1 MRSSMAIPSAF
12 WPKHGECPSA
22 RSTRA
27 AQFIQLANQMGSK
40 AEAKALMAEA
50 GVPVLDRL
58 DPDGITDADLPV
70 LIKASSGGGGRGMR
84 VVGDLASLADEVE
97 LASAEF
103 LADESGR
110 FYFLEMNTRLQ
121 VEHPVT
127 EVTTGTDLVA
137 LHLNVADGG
146 TLDEHPPS
154 TAGHAIEVRLYAEEP
169 AENYQ
174 PQSGTL
180 HRFAVPGVATEF
192 KLPPGFDVGGSSGI
206 RLDSG
211 VEDASVVGTHYDP
224 MLAKLIAWA
233 PTRTET
239 TRRMAAALRSAAI
252 HGVRTDRALLVRILD
267 HPAFQAG
274 DTDTAFLDRH
284 ELPALSVPLADE
296 EATSLSALAG
306 ALALAA
312 DNQRA
317 ATVLAGLP
325 SGWRNVVSQPQHKS
339 FHLLDRTVAGTA
351 EPDRHD
357 RRIDVFCRVTRDG
370 LQADAFD
377 AVELV
382 SMAPDRVVLRTAGVQ
397 RRFEVAIYGD
407 AATDGRLVYVDSP
420 LGPVALE
427 TASRFPSADDQSA
440 PGSLLAPMP
449 GSIVRIAVAADDEV
463 VAGQPL
469 MWLEAMK
476 MQHQIYAPVTGT
488 ITEVDVTEQRQ
499 VEVGVVLAVV
509 AEENS

>member
-1 MRSSMAIPSAF
+1 MSR
-12 WPKHGECPSA
+12 
-22 RSTRA
+22 
-27 AQFIQLANQMGSK
+27 
-40 AEAKALMAEA
+40 
-50 GVPVLDRL
+50 
-58 DPDGITDADLPV
+58 
-70 LIKASSGGGGRGMR
+70 GG
-84 VVGDLASLADEVE
+84 
-97 LASAEF
+97 
-103 LADESGR
+103 
-110 FYFLEMNTRLQ
+110 FYFLEMNTRLE

-239 TRRMAAALRSAAI
+239 TRRLAAALRNAAI

-357 RRIDVFCRVTRDG
+357 RRIDVFCRV
-370 LQADAFD
+370 
-377 AVELV
+377 
-382 SMAPDRVVLRTAGVQ
+382 AGW
-397 RRFEVAIYGD
+397 
-407 AATDGRLVYVDSP
+407 
-420 LGPVALE
+420 
-427 TASRFPSADDQSA
+427 TASRRLRCRGTRLDGSRSGGAANRRRAAPLRGRHLRGCCDRRAPRVRRLPARTRCAGDGQPVPQRTTRALRGRCWRPCRVRSCASRSPRTTRSS
-440 PGSLLAPMP
+440 PGS
-449 GSIVRIAVAADDEV
+449 R
-463 VAGQPL
+463 
-469 MWLEAMK
+469 
-476 MQHQIYAPVTGT
+476 
-488 ITEVDVTEQRQ
+488 
-499 VEVGVVLAVV
+499 
-509 AEENS
+509 